1 MTWIANGRMNVCQ
14 AMTVYTASKQL
25 RKLGKLQGVLPR
37 PCHPCKGSSYAE
49 GVKPEQ
55 RRSLD
60 CKGEWALPFQDHSRV
75 MIGYLKPMVPAMQ
88 GVVVRLMFMPS
99 LSLGCPDCP
108 PDLFY
113 TLACAPFW
121 LPQFAVASSA
131 GPPRR
136 TTPGLSD

>member
-1 MTWIANGRMNVCQ
+1 MMLRGLLGEFDMESFFS
-14 AMTVYTASKQL
+14 SKQL

-37 PCHPCKGSSYAE
+37 PCHPCRGSSYAE

-60 CKGEWALPFQDHSRV
+60 RRGEWAPPFQDHSRV

-88 GVVVRLMFMPS
+88 GIVMRLMFMPF

-108 PDLFY
+108 PDLFH
-113 TLACAPFW
+113 TLTCAPFW
-121 LPQFAVASSA
+121 LPQFVVASSA
-131 GPPRR
+131 GPPPR
-136 TTPGLSD
+136 TTPGHPD